1 MAPAQPQ
8 PTDGARSPALSIASI
23 DPEILSNPTAII
35 ATNGADGRPLL
46 SAIWYLVHDD
56 RIKMSVTES
65 TQKHRNLANDPS
77 CTIVIFHPDSPDY
90 YVEIRGDITITPD
103 PDYAFADQLGSR
115 YGADL
120 RTFDKPT
127 DRRVVLSLNPVK
139 INVTD
144 VRAPLGSR
152 LETPGQRAST
162 TRKRALPERR

>member
-8 PTDGARSPALSIASI
+8 PTDGARSPDLSIASI

-35 ATNGADGRPLL
+35 ATNGADGRPQL

-65 TQKHRNLANDPS
+65 TQKH
-77 CTIVIFHPDSPDY
+77 PDSPDY
-90 YVEIRGDITITPD
+90 YIEIRGDITITPD